1 MAPTRDRSSD
11 RSSER
16 AAPGGARSPARVAFL
31 AWSTAL
37 GTMAVLA
44 AARGQLG
51 PLWIGA
57 LSAAW
62 YAVATVGV
70 LFPGLEMYGPIV
82 SRGPPGRRSVALTFD
97 DGPHPV
103 TTRRILAV
111 LAATPHRATFFV
123 LGTKA
128 RRHPE
133 VLREIHAA
141 GHTIGVHGDRHD
153 RLHSFRMPRRV
164 HDELDRAA
172 RAVEDVTGIRPRYF
186 RPPLGHTSVT
196 TTRGVRRAGMTLVG
210 WATRG
215 LDGMRGRRPEAVV
228 ARVAREVTDG
238 AIVMLHDAS
247 EHDDFEPAS
256 VRALP
261 ELLRLLDDRGWTSVG
276 LDTLLDQSAAADSRP
291 AIDGSAGRPNPEQFL
306 HGIGR

>member
-1 MAPTRDRSSD
+1 MATGRT
-11 RSSER
+11 
-16 AAPGGARSPARVAFL
+16 RSPARIAFL

-37 GTMAVLA
+37 GATAVFA

-51 PLWIGA
+51 PRRLAA

-70 LFPGLEMYGPIV
+70 FFPRLEMYGPIV
-82 SRGPPGRRSVALTFD
+82 SRGPRGRRSVALTFD

-111 LAATPHRATFFV
+111 LAGTRHRATFFV
-123 LGTKA
+123 LGAKA
-128 RRHPE
+128 RRHPD
-133 VLREIHAA
+133 VIREIHAA

-153 RLHSFRMPRRV
+153 RWHAFRMPWRV
-164 HDELDRAA
+164 RDELRSAA
-172 RAVEDVTGIRPRYF
+172 RAVEEATGVRPRFF

-196 TTRGVRRAGMTLVG
+196 TTLGVRGAGMILVG

-215 LDGMRGRRPEAVV
+215 LDGIRARTPNAVV
-228 ARVAREVTDG
+228 TRVARDVTDG
-238 AIVMLHDAS
+238 AIVMLHDAA

-261 ELLRLLDDRGWTSVG
+261 ELLRVLDDRGWTSVG
-276 LDTLLDQSAAADSRP
+276 LDTLLEQPPVGCAALN
-291 AIDGSAGRPNPEQFL
+291 G
-306 HGIGR
+306 